1 MINSK
6 GEGVI
11 SMNEDQKKQFIQ
23 ATTLIYEGLSRLEDM
38 YFEYDEFDELNTF
51 QSEKTDEIIKL
62 EQKWIPKVPLT
73 LENAPTV
80 ICYLKKSRKMMTEY
94 DEYEKTG
101 NLIRSLEKFISSGEI
116 SDKDKEDA
124 EICFHYD
131 TISEIRSSVHRA
143 LVGKLVSHN

>member
-23 ATTLIYEGLSRLEDM
+23 ATTLIYAGLSMLEDM

-51 QSEKTDEIIKL
+51 QSEKTDEIFKL
-62 EQKWIPKVPLT
+62 EQKWIPKISLT

-80 ICYLKKSRKMMTEY
+80 IGYLKKSREMMTEV
-94 DEYEKTG
+94 YEFEMTG
-101 NLIRSLEKFISSGEI
+101 KLIRALEKFISSGEI

-124 EICFHYD
+124 ENCFHHD
-131 TISEIRSSVHRA
+131 TILEIRNSVHRV
-143 LVGKLVSHN
+143 LVGKLISHD